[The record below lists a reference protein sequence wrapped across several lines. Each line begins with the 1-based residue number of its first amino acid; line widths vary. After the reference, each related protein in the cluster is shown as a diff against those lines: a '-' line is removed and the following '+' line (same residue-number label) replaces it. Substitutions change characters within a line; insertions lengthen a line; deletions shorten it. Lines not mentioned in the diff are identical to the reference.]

1 MIRSRWGR
9 GAARK
14 RLSELGEIAM
24 KALSAVAFGAALLLV
39 SAPST
44 AGPVDAQQKYGAFGP
59 EGARLRE
66 QLWIL
71 PSGDAETPLRATVF
85 RPVDPPGTKGVT
97 RHPLVV
103 INHGTSDATRL
114 AVAMPVYYWLSRWFV
129 ERGYAVVLPQRR
141 GHGATG
147 GPMVEAIGSCSNPD
161 HYQSGLAAADDI
173 GSTVSFMSEQPF
185 VAPGE
190 TIVLGISSGGWAS
203 LALASQNPGNVR
215 AVINIAGGRG
225 GHPFGKVDG
234 SVCGEKRLIDAARS
248 YGAKARLPTLWL
260 YASNDSYFR
269 PDLARAMASAWHERG
284 GDAELHVFPP
294 YGSDGHTIAD
304 DRAGWDIWG
313 TAMER
318 FLTRRGEAPVAALN
332 EPPPAPIAMPDV
344 TPVEATPDSSAETDT
359 VTASDG
365 ETREAAGR

>member
-1 MIRSRWGR
+1 M
-9 GAARK
+9 
-14 RLSELGEIAM
+14 RLLVRGEIAT
-24 KALSAVAFGAALLLV
+24 KALSAVVFCAALLLA
-39 SAPST
+39 STPST
-44 AGPVDAQQKYGAFGP
+44 AGPAEAERKYGPFGP

-71 PSGDAETPLRATVF
+71 PSGDSETPLRATVF
-85 RPVDPPGTKGVT
+85 RPVDPPGTKDVA

-129 ERGYAVVLPQRR
+129 DRGYAVVLPQRR

-147 GPMVEAIGSCSNPD
+147 GPMVEAIGNCINPD

-203 LALASQNPGNVR
+203 LALASRNPSNVR

-225 GHPFGKVDG
+225 GHPFGQVDG
-234 SVCGEKRLIDAARS
+234 SVCGEKRLIEAARS
-248 YGAKARLPTLWL
+248 YGATARLPTLWL

-313 TAMER
+313 AAVEG
-318 FLTRRGEAPVAALN
+318 FLTRRSEAPVAALS
-332 EPPPAPIAMPDV
+332 EPTPAPIAMPDV
-344 TPVEATPDSSAETDT
+344 TPVEADTDSSAKPDT

-365 ETREAAGR
+365 ETREPAVR